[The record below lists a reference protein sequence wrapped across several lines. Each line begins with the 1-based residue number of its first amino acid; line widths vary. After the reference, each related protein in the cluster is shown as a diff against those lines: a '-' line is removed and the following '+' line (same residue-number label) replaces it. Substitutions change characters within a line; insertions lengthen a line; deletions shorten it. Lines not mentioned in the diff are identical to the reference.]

1 MSAATLFGVPLF
13 LPSDSR
19 DAWSRILIRSWTALM
34 DRGVGELS
42 HDLDLMAP
50 LFATGAKVKALKDRI
65 AVFAPADDHT
75 ARLPDEV
82 LMTVDGCALITPE
95 GRILLDVLLKLQ
107 RIESNVIDTELQ
119 VSALDESVALRS
131 KWHRTWIR
139 KQFDGPLSAA
149 PLGAAVLLLLNGST
163 GESRALRMSSDDRQD
178 RELGS
183 IVLPMIAKFSQQLGG
198 RVPDTSGGLQKH
210 WAFTQVSRLLPRYV
224 ARERR
229 DAETLMFVRPGQE
242 PALLAELERRLS
254 KTATLE
260 SRFVAINGLVADYR
274 EVRGRLVA
282 VEQMFEDPT
291 VTRRLV
297 SRLTAP
303 EVGGE

>member
-19 DAWSRILIRSWTALM
+19 DSWSRILIRSWTALM
-34 DRGVGELS
+34 GRGVGNLS
-42 HDLDLMAP
+42 HDLELMAP
-50 LFATGAKVKALKDRI
+50 LFATGTKAKALKDRLS
-65 AVFAPADDHT
+65 ALVPADDHT

-119 VSALDESVALRS
+119 ISALDASVALRS

-149 PLGAAVLLLLNGST
+149 PLGAAVFLLLNGST
-163 GESRALRMSSDDRQD
+163 SESRALRMSSDDRRD

-198 RVPDTSGGLQKH
+198 RVPDTSSGLQKH

-224 ARERR
+224 ARERH
-229 DAETLMFVRPGQE
+229 DADTLMFVRPGQE

-254 KTATLE
+254 KTAPLA
-260 SRFVAINGLVADYR
+260 SRVVAINGLVADYR

-282 VEQMFEDPT
+282 INQMFEDPT

-297 SRLTAP
+297 SRLTGP
-303 EVGGE
+303 EVASE